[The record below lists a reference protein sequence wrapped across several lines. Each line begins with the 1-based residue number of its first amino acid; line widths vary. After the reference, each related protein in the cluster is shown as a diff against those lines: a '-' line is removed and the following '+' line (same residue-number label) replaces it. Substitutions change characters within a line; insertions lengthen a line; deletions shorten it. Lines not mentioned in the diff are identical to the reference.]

1 MLRINSGFL
10 SFQNI
15 FQVFRIALRAIKLWA
30 KAQGLYSNVLG
41 YLGGF
46 SWAVLVAKACVDMH
60 QNQPNGGYDATAV
73 IHHFFHLFAHWQ
85 WPRPVTLV
93 EICPNNKWQQQQLEH
108 LAETLRLYSWNPEK
122 HPEDGRHVSELLY
135 RVAQQI
141 LQKYCEIE
149 LGEKFLKV
157 YFYYG

>member
-1 MLRINSGFL
+1 MLRINSGFQ

-60 QNQPNGGYDATAV
+60 QNQPNGGYDAHEASV
-73 IHHFFHLFAHWQ
+73 HD
-85 WPRPVTLV
+85 PCYRP
-93 EICPNNKWQQQQLEH
+93 H
-108 LAETLRLYSWNPEK
+108 AR
-122 HPEDGRHVSELLY
+122 VS
-135 RVAQQI
+135 Q
-141 LQKYCEIE
+141 
-149 LGEKFLKV
+149 LGEVKDDEAVEKE
-157 YFYYG
+157 